1 MREGRIG
8 FLNKP
13 PHKPYIFRFASI
25 HGFKQLLSDNFSHN
39 QSILQEKAL
48 IATYT
53 PDQTPALESES
64 FNGEWEGQLESLL
77 ARGRSAGAD
86 LIEIFLEQTDHLG
99 VLAEQDAITSVNPS
113 FSRGAGIRVFLGERD
128 GFVSTNDVSKA
139 GLDKALEE
147 ALAML
152 GLQVNGAINSSFEG
166 LKTLQ
171 DFAIEKRNWFKNC
184 PELQEASEHL
194 LNGTS
199 LLEQY
204 GKHLQVRRGSYARDW
219 QEVLVA
225 ASDGTFGRDIRLHQS
240 VGLNVLAAD
249 GDHRSSIGRRY
260 GTSNKPDDLRQ
271 WNAEA
276 SAREVCESAGIMLYA
291 DYVDAGQMPAVL
303 ANRFGGVIFHEAC
316 GHLLETTQIE
326 RCTTP
331 FADKINESIAHE
343 AVTAIDEGLT
353 DEAFGSVS
361 MDDEGME
368 SQRTVLIENGVLK
381 RFISDR
387 AGELRTGH
395 PRTGSG
401 RRQGHT
407 FAAASRMR
415 NTYIAAGPHTPE
427 ALIESIDHGL
437 YCKSMGGGSVG
448 PTGQFNFS
456 VEEGYLINNGKLT
469 KPVKGATLIGEAKE
483 VMPRISMCANDL
495 ELAAGFCGSVS
506 GSIFVTVGQPHIK
519 VDSITVGGR

>member
-1 MREGRIG
+1 MT
-8 FLNKP
+8 
-13 PHKPYIFRFASI
+13 
-25 HGFKQLLSDNFSHN
+25 
-39 QSILQEKAL
+39 L
-48 IATYT
+48 ITRADTA
-53 PDQTPALESES
+53 DGTPALHNLL
-64 FNGEWEGQLESLL
+64 NGPLDQRWAPRLEALL
-77 ARGRSAGAD
+77 GAGTAAGAD
-86 LIEIFLEQTDHLG
+86 LVEVFLERTDHLG
-99 VLAEQDAITSVNPS
+99 VLAEQDTITSVTPA
-113 FSRGAGIRVFLGERD
+113 FGMGAGIRVFRNQRD
-128 GFVSTNDVSKA
+128 GFVCTNDLSEA
-139 GLDKALEE
+139 GLQRALEQ
-147 ALAML
+147 ALGML
-152 GLQVNGAINSSFEG
+152 GLELGG
-166 LKTLQ
+166 LNRNPFAGLPALR
-171 DFAIEKRNWFKNC
+171 DFAASKGDWLQRS
-184 PELQEASEHL
+184 PELLEATQAL
-194 LNGTS
+194 LGGTNQ
-199 LLEQY
+199 LQNH
-204 GKHLQVRRGSYARDW
+204 GQHLQVRRGSYARDW

-249 GDHRSSIGRRY
+249 GDHRAGVGRRY
-260 GTSNKPDDLRQ
+260 GSADRPDDLREWQ
-271 WNAEA
+271 VED
-276 SAREVCESAGIMLYA
+276 SAQEVCDSAAAMLYA
-291 DYVDAGQMPAVL
+291 DYVEAGQMPAVL

-316 GHLLETTQIE
+316 GHLLETTQVE
-326 RCTTP
+326 RGTTP
-331 FADKINESIAHE
+331 FAERVGEPIAHS

-353 DEAFGSVS
+353 SGAFGSLS

-368 SQRTVLIENGVLK
+368 AQRTVLIENGVLK

-395 PRTGSG
+395 ARTGSG
-401 RRQGHT
+401 RRQSHS

-427 ALIESIDHGL
+427 ALIASVDRGL

-448 PTGQFNFS
+448 PTGQFNFA
-456 VEEGYLINNGKLT
+456 VEEGYLIENGTLT